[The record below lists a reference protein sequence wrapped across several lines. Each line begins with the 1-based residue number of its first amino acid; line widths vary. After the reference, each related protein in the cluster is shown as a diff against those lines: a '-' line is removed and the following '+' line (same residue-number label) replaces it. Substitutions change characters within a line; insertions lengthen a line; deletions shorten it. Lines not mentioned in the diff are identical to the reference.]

1 MKDKT
6 IRERLDILIGRVR
19 FGAVSFAI
27 VWVGFV
33 LLYVFTGQG
42 LLKTENAI
50 LANEQIER
58 SFLTLQEPLIVYLET
73 HSPSQKILFD
83 SILQEIVSRIAEPAG
98 NSPES
103 PSSIFQRRSAG
114 IVFQIRALGDALFLP
129 DIGTKRQEYLTLS
142 LTNLIFES
150 VHKEIQPLLAS
161 LRAQEKVS
169 LHQMFL
175 IILVNLLFLSSE
187 FVLLLWAK
195 RSLGNYVEKSI
206 LKPLEDLAIWA
217 RGVAKGN
224 PMDSGQIE
232 LFPKDAEIRDLIESI
247 KTMKEYLAQTLG
259 QTKRKLQH
267 NELLSMIIQAS
278 GFMSM
283 EEDILDVAR
292 QALMVVFSK
301 KPIEIHFHLREVV
314 EINECWALRKGGL
327 ISDQDWNGLVRCHQ
341 CEHPLMERTYLC
353 APIQS
358 SEETIGTITLRAQES
373 VDWTE
378 EDRSFLRDVAEH
390 VGMAISKL
398 RLMHRHRNEAILD
411 PLTGLYNRR
420 YLEDFFQR
428 VIALMRRHGKSYS
441 FIMLDLDHFKEIND
455 KHGHETGDIVL
466 REISEIIKSSMRQGE
481 DMPARIGGEEFA
493 IIVLGDKSQA
503 FTVAEKIRKKVE
515 FRWSGSKELNMTISA
530 GLSEFSPESPLAE
543 VMKEADRALYQAKR
557 EGRNR
562 TIMAGE
568 KGRLV

>member
-6 IRERLDILIGRVR
+6 IRDRLDVLIGRVR
-19 FGAVSFAI
+19 LGTVSFAL
-27 VWVGFV
+27 VWLGFV

-83 SILQEIVSRIAEPAG
+83 SILQEIVSKIAKHAG

-103 PSSIFQRRSAG
+103 PSPIFQRRITG
-114 IVFQIRALGDALFLP
+114 IVFQIRALGNALFLP
-129 DIGTKRQEYLTLS
+129 DIGSKQREHLTLS

-150 VHKEIQPLLAS
+150 VHKEIHPLIAG
-161 LRAQEKVS
+161 LRAQERVS

-175 IILVNLLFLSSE
+175 IILVNLLFLASE
-187 FVLLLWAK
+187 FGLLLWAK

-206 LKPLEDLAIWA
+206 LKPLEDLAIWS

-224 PMDSGQIE
+224 PMDSGQID

-259 QTKRKLQH
+259 QTERKLQH

-283 EEDILDVAR
+283 EEDILDVSR
-292 QALMVVFSK
+292 QALMVVFSE
-301 KPIEIHFHLREVV
+301 KPIEIYFHLRAAV

-358 SEETIGTITLRAQES
+358 SEETIGTITLRAQER

-428 VIALMRRHGKSYS
+428 VVALMRRHGKPYS
-441 FIMLDLDHFKEIND
+441 FIMLDIDHFKKIND
-455 KHGHETGDIVL
+455 THGHETGDLVL
-466 REISEIIKSSMRQGE
+466 REISEIIKSNMRQGE

-493 IIVLGDKSQA
+493 IIVFGDKSQA
-503 FTVAEKIRKKVE
+503 FIVAEKIRKKVE
-515 FRWSGSKELNMTISA
+515 SRWSESKELNMTISA
-530 GLSEFSPESPLAE
+530 GLSEFSPEIPLAE

-568 KGRLV
+568 NDRLV

>member
-6 IRERLDILIGRVR
+6 IRERLDVLIGRVR
-19 FGAVSFAI
+19 FGAISFAI

-175 IILVNLLFLSSE
+175 IILVNLLFLASE

-259 QTKRKLQH
+259 QTERKLQH

-292 QALMVVFSK
+292 QALMVVFSE

-373 VDWTE
+373 VDWIE

-455 KHGHETGDIVL
+455 KHGHETGDLVL

-493 IIVLGDKSQA
+493 IIVLGDQSQA

-515 FRWSGSKELNMTISA
+515 LRWSGSKELNMTISA
-530 GLSEFSPESPLAE
+530 GLSEFSPASPLAE